1 MPSCFFNGGLII
13 DHLDHKSSQNTF
25 NRVTGNP
32 SVCFAT
38 LFPVFTNC
46 WSEFSLALMI
56 MKRFAFAWNPLIKS
70 MATREIYY
78 SDSARFWM
86 HQHYTGL
93 PLYQQLQQR
102 GFYCRKFTPSSLLCF
117 FSRQDSINCCLR
129 YPSWPTSL
137 SLVFFL
143 FRHIL
148 AWMATQIYRKCQ
160 NRNSTEGKNPS
171 LYWRI

>member
-78 SDSARFWM
+78 SDSAR
-86 HQHYTGL
+86 
-93 PLYQQLQQR
+93 
-102 GFYCRKFTPSSLLCF
+102 S
-117 FSRQDSINCCLR
+117 
-129 YPSWPTSL
+129 
-137 SLVFFL
+137 V
-143 FRHIL
+143 
-148 AWMATQIYRKCQ
+148 
-160 NRNSTEGKNPS
+160 
-171 LYWRI
+171 